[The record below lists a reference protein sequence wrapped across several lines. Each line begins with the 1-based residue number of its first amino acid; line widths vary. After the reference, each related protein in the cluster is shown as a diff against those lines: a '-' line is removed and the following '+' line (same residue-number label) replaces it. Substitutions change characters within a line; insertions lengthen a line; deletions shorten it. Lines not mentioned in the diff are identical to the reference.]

1 MADHK
6 PNILIIEDDPY
17 ILRVY
22 ERKFQQEGFQITTA
36 RDGAEGVEKITAAAP
51 DVILLDLVMPKKDGF
66 EFMRDLKRI
75 YPHKNIPVVVLTN
88 LGQEHDVQRAEHLGI
103 SSYLLKSN
111 MSIQDVFEKVRDTLH
126 AGKSKSS

>member
-1 MADHK
+1 MTDHK
-6 PNILIIEDDPY
+6 PHILIIEDDPY

-36 RDGAEGVEKITAAAP
+36 RDGADGVEKLQANPP

-66 EFMRDLKRI
+66 EFIRDLKRLF
-75 YPHKNIPVVVLTN
+75 PHKNIPVVVLTN

-111 MSIQDVFEKVRDTLH
+111 MSIQDVFERVRDTLH
-126 AGKSKSS
+126 TGKEKT